1 MKAGR
6 SPLLSSVMGG
16 EQEPPP
22 DGIHQRQR
30 LGIGIA
36 APGRPFAEQALL
48 TGLFV
53 AAFFA
58 VNGYLFGGADH
69 AIHFAFIERAL
80 HPDFL
85 VGDPLVDLA
94 QYHPSLLWPAIAALM
109 HLAPLAWIYF
119 ALQFVCTALMLSGV
133 AALAR
138 ALSPRQVAGLAG
150 LLAAS
155 MVLFVRF
162 SSAGLASFDVMVLNR
177 SLSLGPLL
185 FALALAAQGRYRAA
199 FLLVGLTF
207 NIHPTTAV
215 HAAILVWFAAAFS
228 PARLVNALRE
238 PLWFLIGAAP
248 LLVMMAATGGA
259 GGVPLHAPKDW
270 LDAQRLMLWFHHF
283 PSLWSRSYWLAL
295 LPPLLAIAISQR
307 AKPDRVVL
315 AYLSGIAAA
324 CVAGYV
330 GVELLGIP
338 TAIQLHLQETLRF
351 LPYLAAA
358 SLACWAAAAWNLG
371 PAPGRLRAIVA
382 VSALA
387 LDQVLTYPEGYSIAS
402 TASFWILLV
411 VLGLEILR
419 PPGRREAAPA
429 PQPSLRWV
437 VGGLLIASVGGHLY
451 RHIPIVSSYESYYE
465 SKITAWCRANL
476 PTDAVVAIPPYYYL
490 GHAPLL
496 NFRWA
501 AERRVLGSLKDGG
514 ETTFSLSYFEE
525 WRRRMEDAI
534 GHPLD
539 FRIPDDFRHH
549 QNDWVEQAVADYG
562 TADAARFRLLAARYG
577 VTHAITEVGAA
588 VHPDLPIVY
597 QDDRYTMYR
606 VPAP

>member
-1 MKAGR
+1 MNVGY
-6 SPLLSSVMGG
+6 S
-16 EQEPPP
+16 
-22 DGIHQRQR
+22 QRQR

-36 APGRPFAEQALL
+36 APGSPFAQQLL
-48 TGLFV
+48 LSCLFV
-53 AAFFA
+53 AASFA

-69 AIHFAFIERAL
+69 AVHFAFIERAL

-85 VGDPLVDLA
+85 VGDPLVDRA
-94 QYHPSLLWPAIAALM
+94 QFHPTLLWPAIAALM
-109 HLAPLAWIYF
+109 HVAPLEWIYF
-119 ALQFVCTALMLSGV
+119 ALQIACTALMFSGV

-150 LLAAS
+150 LLAAC

-185 FALALAAQGRYRAA
+185 FALGLAAQGRYRAA
-199 FLLVGLTF
+199 FLLAGLTF
-207 NIHPTTAV
+207 NIHPTTAA
-215 HAAILVWFAAAFS
+215 HGAILVWFAAAFS

-238 PLWFLIGAAP
+238 PLWFLVGAAP
-248 LLVMMAATGGA
+248 LLVMMAFTGGA
-259 GGVPLHAPKDW
+259 SGVPLHAPKEW
-270 LDAQRLMLWFHHF
+270 LDAQRLLLWFHHF
-283 PSLWSRSYWLAL
+283 PSLWPRSYWIAL

-315 AYLSGIAAA
+315 AYLCGIVAA

-330 GVELLGIP
+330 GVEVFGIP
-338 TAIQLHLQETLRF
+338 VALQLHLQETLRF

-358 SLACWAAAAWNLG
+358 SLACWAAAAWNTT
-371 PAPGRLRAIVA
+371 GRLRAIVA

-387 LDQVLTYPEGYSIAS
+387 LDQVLTYPDGYSIAS

-419 PPGRREAAPA
+419 PRERRRETPPT

-437 VGGLLIASVGGHLY
+437 VGGLLMASVAGHLY
-451 RHIPIVSSYESYYE
+451 RHVPISSSYESYYE
-465 SKITAWCRANL
+465 NKITTWSRANL
-476 PTDAVVAIPPYYYL
+476 PADAVVAIPPYYYI

-525 WRRRMEDAI
+525 WRHRIEDAI

-539 FRIPDDFRHH
+539 FKVPDDFRNHR
-549 QNDWVEQAVADYG
+549 NDWIEQAVADYG
-562 TADAARFRLLAARYG
+562 TADAARFGMLAIRYG
-577 VTHAITEVGAA
+577 VTHAITEIGAA
-588 VHPDLPIVY
+588 VQPDLPILY
-597 QDDRYTMYR
+597 QDERYRMYK
-606 VPAP
+606 VMAP